1 MLLLYPGD
9 YPESENESTIYIPLC
24 FYFILAVHRLCRV
37 KPHLHSTM
45 LLLYPDKPAISIKH
59 CIFTFHYASTLS
71 EHPVPLSR
79 NGYSFTFHYASTLS
93 RRSQKICNDFVY
105 LHSTMLLLY
114 QKPETGT
121 SGIYHVF
128 TFHYAST
135 LSVFALC
142 FCCCQHHLHSTM
154 LLLYQWTNFIAAGER
169 KIYIPLCF
177 YFIGTAVL
185 AR

>member
-154 LLLYQWTNFIAAGER
+154 LLLYQ
-169 KIYIPLCF
+169 
-177 YFIGTAVL
+177 
-185 AR
+185 